1 MTLNTGVMAGENSA
15 LHYSDIFFILKQIFN
30 IISVLTVFLIK

>member
-1 MTLNTGVMAGENSA
+1 MTLNTGAMAAENSA
-15 LHYSDIFFILKQIFN
+15 CITVMFFFILKQIFN